1 MHELKSMDVRV
12 KNAVLGKINETLS
25 NVGEVA
31 QIVQSLG
38 YITVESKADFALGI
52 AIGRVYN
59 SFHYQTRRALKR
71 NATEKEFAEFL
82 RILATKAEKIRKAL
96 KKQ

>member
-1 MHELKSMDVRV
+1 VDIRV
-12 KNAVLGKINETLS
+12 KKAVLEKIDETVS
-25 NVGEVA
+25 NVGEVS

-38 YITVESKADFALGI
+38 YISVESKADFALGI

-82 RILATKAEKIRKAL
+82 GILATKAGKIRKAL